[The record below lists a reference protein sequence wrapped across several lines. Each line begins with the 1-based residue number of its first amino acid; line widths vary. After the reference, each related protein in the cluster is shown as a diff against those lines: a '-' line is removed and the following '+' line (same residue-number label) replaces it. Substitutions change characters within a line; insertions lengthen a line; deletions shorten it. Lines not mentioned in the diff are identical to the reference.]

1 MLFTQYHTRALERPK
16 ELIGQRFVWKG
27 MNKDN
32 ANFAKACISRQ
43 PAKIHRHNGPPLQSF
58 LQPDYWF
65 SSILYDLVEPLPESS
80 GHAYLL
86 TVIDRFS
93 RHLECI
99 PLHEITAKACADAFT
114 LNWVAR
120 FGCPQLMTGD
130 RGTRFTSHLWEKVA
144 QWLRAY
150 SFVSFCDTLEVLQQF
165 IQYTVYQ

>member
-1 MLFTQYHTRALERPK
+1 MLFTQYHTRAIERPK

-32 ANFAKACISRQ
+32 ANFAKACISCQ
-43 PAKIHRHNGPPLQSF
+43 PAKIYRHNGPPLQSF
-58 LQPDYWF
+58 LQRDYWF
-65 SSILYDLVEPLPESS
+65 SSIHCDLVEPLPESS

-86 TVIDRFS
+86 TVINRFS
-93 RHLECI
+93 RLLECI
-99 PLHEITAKACADAFT
+99 PLREISAAFM

-130 RGTRFTSHLWEKVA
+130 RGTRFISHLWEKVA